1 MKSLQRGLENYRSS
15 GKDTKTVLSEIK
27 EMVLLTLNEAVV
39 KFIPDEEKEKLRKKL
54 FLLSLEKALPSSF
67 IENLRDDPK
76 IDSIEKAIDAIL
88 EKKEILDSF
97 FGLETSDG
105 SNTETEEK
113 ISSDVAQ
120 LVQLGIGTEIEKKS
134 EIKIGARSSKSN
146 KRTKLRSLSNDM
158 YRERPES
165 DELISSSFEDYVSNE
180 YLDPL
185 TVAKS
190 EEESEESESEE
201 EYYAYQEKQ
210 NGMTRSTCTAG

>member
-1 MKSLQRGLENYRSS
+1 MNKIYPDARTALDGLLFDGMTIMAGGFGLCGIPEN
-15 GKDTKTVLSEIK
+15 
-27 EMVLLTLNEAVV
+27 
-39 KFIPDEEKEKLRKKL
+39 
-54 FLLSLEKALPSSF
+54 
-67 IENLRDDPK
+67 
-76 IDSIEKAIDAIL
+76 AIDAIL

-146 KRTKLRSLSNDM
+146 KRTKLRSLSNDK

-165 DELISSSFEDYVSNE
+165 DELTSC
-180 YLDPL
+180 
-185 TVAKS
+185 K
-190 EEESEESESEE
+190 
-201 EYYAYQEKQ
+201 K
-210 NGMTRSTCTAG
+210 